1 MQHTIHSRACA
12 LFLVL
17 WGAGTA
23 LAPAQSDPMALRQIV
38 LATRDDADDILRRA
52 AAGAP
57 FDVLAAEHSLD
68 AASGSRGG
76 YMGRIVP
83 DDLRREFRDAVARLD
98 AGEVSVPTEVDG
110 VFFLFQ
116 AVSQA
121 EADWIDLDEAGAA
134 ALAGGRNAQAAEYF
148 RQALTLAETYA
159 PDSAQLLRSLDS
171 LATAY
176 HLLETPVESE
186 ALYRRAL
193 PLLDLLDASAL
204 ERAQVLNGLGLAV
217 AAQGRHVE
225 SEALYRD
232 ARALRADILG
242 ADHPVVAA
250 IDLNRADLDATAGR
264 FLEAAALYDTA
275 VARLEASL
283 GADHP
288 ATAAARGRRAA
299 LGERL
304 VPALL
309 DRFSTIVSLAEFKD
323 NGFRETVSELERLL
337 PLAPLTERSYVQMK
351 DILLEAALGEET
363 ETVLRVGLE
372 RFPDSRIL
380 RIYLADLLANT
391 GRTAD
396 ALEVLREAAALPTP
410 AGLDAATDRVQ
421 LGVIFQRTG
430 DIQSALTDFDAAV
443 AAYERSLAI
452 DPAAP
457 DGRIKLG
464 RAHFANNR
472 VDEALTEFERAA
484 RENPD
489 DQDAHLNLAEVY
501 LARGE
506 WDAAVAAAEQA
517 IDRGTT
523 DSRTLY
529 ILGTALVRLGRVGDG
544 QERLGE
550 FQEVETGFRDIEHQ
564 NREVDATS
572 LAAIGALRAGEG
584 GAAVSYLEEAIALFP
599 DAGRL
604 HMNLAM
610 VQSRLDRPEAA
621 VETYKRMLELGV
633 GRRFLIHRNLAEE
646 YAALGD
652 LEASERHLAIYLETR
667 QDELIV
673 YAPE

>member
-1 MQHTIHSRACA
+1 MHHTIQSRTCA
-12 LFLVL
+12 LLLVL
-17 WGAGTA
+17 CCAGTS
-23 LAPAQSDPMALRQIV
+23 APAQSDRIPLRQIV
-38 LATRDDADDILRRA
+38 VASPEDADDIRRRA
-52 AAGAP
+52 DAGSP

-68 AASGSRGG
+68 AASAARGG
-76 YMGRIVP
+76 YMGRI
-83 DDLRREFRDAVARLD
+83 DLTDLRREFRDAVAGLA

-116 AVSQA
+116 AVSEA
-121 EADWIDLDEAGAA
+121 EAEWIDLDDAGAA
-134 ALAGGRNAQAAEYF
+134 ALAGGRNAQSGEYF
-148 RQALTLAETYA
+148 RQALALAETHA
-159 PDSAQLLRSLDS
+159 PDSPQLLRSLDS
-171 LATAY
+171 LAAAY
-176 HLLETPVESE
+176 HLLDRPAESE

-217 AAQGRHVE
+217 AAQGRHA
-225 SEALYRD
+225 EAEPLYGD
-232 ARALRADILG
+232 ARRLRVDALG
-242 ADHPVVAA
+242 AGHPEVAA
-250 IDLNRADLDATAGR
+250 IDLNRADLDAAAGR
-264 FLEAAALYDTA
+264 FLEAAALYNAA
-275 VARLEASL
+275 VTQLEASL
-283 GADHP
+283 GTDHP
-288 ATAAARGRRAA
+288 ATAAARERRAA

-323 NGFRETVSELERLL
+323 NGYPETVSELERLL
-337 PLAPLTERSYVQMK
+337 PLVPLTERSYVQMK
-351 DILLEAALGEET
+351 DILLEVALGEET

-372 RFPDSRIL
+372 KFADSRIL

-396 ALEVLREAAALPTP
+396 ALGVLREAAALPTP

-421 LGVIFQRTG
+421 QGVIFQRIG

-443 AAYERSLAI
+443 AAYERSLSI
-452 DPAAP
+452 DPVAP

-472 VDEALTEFERAA
+472 VDEALAEYERAA
-484 RENPD
+484 AENSD
-489 DQDAHLNLAEVY
+489 DQEAHLNRAEVY

-506 WDAAVAAAEQA
+506 WGPAAAAAEQA

-523 DSRTLY
+523 DSRALY

-544 QERLGE
+544 QEQLRK

-572 LAAIGALRAGEG
+572 LAAIGALRAGDG
-584 GAAVSYLEEAIALFP
+584 GAAVNYLEEGIALFP

-610 VQSRLDRPEAA
+610 VQIRLGRREVA
-621 VETYKRMLELGV
+621 VETYERMLELGV

-652 LEASERHLAIYLETR
+652 LEASERHRAVYLETR
-667 QDELIV
+667 EDELIV

>member
-1 MQHTIHSRACA
+1 MHHTIQSRTCV
-12 LFLVL
+12 LLLVL

-23 LAPAQSDPMALRQIV
+23 LALAQSDRMALRQIV
-38 LATRDDADDILRRA
+38 LATRDGADDILRRA

-68 AASGSRGG
+68 DASAARGG
-76 YMGRIVP
+76 YMGRI
-83 DDLRREFRDAVARLD
+83 DLTDLRLEFRDAVAGLD
-98 AGEVSVPTEVDG
+98 AGEVSVPVEAG
-110 VFFLFQ
+110 GAFFLFQ
-116 AVSQA
+116 AVSDA
-121 EADWIDLDEAGAA
+121 EAEWIELDAFGAA
-134 ALAGGRNAQAAEYF
+134 ALAEGLHAQAADYF
-148 RQALTLAETYA
+148 GKALTLAEAHA
-159 PDSAQLLRSLDS
+159 PDSPQLLRSLDS

-176 HLLETPVESE
+176 RLLETPVEAE

-204 ERAQVLNGLGLAV
+204 ERAQVLNGLGLAA
-217 AAQGRHVE
+217 AAQGRE
-225 SEALYRD
+225 AEAEALYRD
-232 ARALRADILG
+232 ARRLRADVLG
-242 ADHPVVAA
+242 AEHPEVAA
-250 IDLNRADLDATAGR
+250 IDLNRADLYTATGR
-264 FLEAAALYDTA
+264 FTDSAALFDTA
-275 VARLEASL
+275 VAVLEASL

-288 ATAAARGRRAA
+288 AAAAARARRAA

-372 RFPDSRIL
+372 KFADSRIL
-380 RIYLADLLANT
+380 RIYLSEVLANT
-391 GRTAD
+391 GRTGD
-396 ALEVLREAAALPTP
+396 ALGVLREAAALPRP
-410 AGLDAATDRVQ
+410 EGLDEPTDRLQ
-421 LGVIFQRTG
+421 QGVIFQRIG
-430 DIQSALTDFDAAV
+430 DIQMALIDLDAAV
-443 AAYERSLAI
+443 RAYERSLDI
-452 DPAAP
+452 DPASP
-457 DGRIKLG
+457 EGRIKLG
-464 RAHFANNR
+464 RAYFSTNR
-472 VDEALTEFERAA
+472 VDDALAEYERAA

-489 DQDAHLNLAEVY
+489 HHEAHLNRAEAH

-506 WDAAVAAAEQA
+506 WGSAAAAAEQA
-517 IDRGTT
+517 IDLGTT
-523 DSRTLY
+523 DSRALY
-529 ILGTALVRLGRVGDG
+529 LLGTALVRQGRVGDG

-550 FQEVETGFRDIEHQ
+550 FQGVETGFRDIEHQ

-572 LAAIGALRAGEG
+572 LAAIGALRAGDG
-584 GAAVSYLEEAIALFP
+584 GAAVDYLEEGIALFP

-610 VQSRLDRPEAA
+610 VQSRLGRREAA
-621 VETYKRMLELGV
+621 VETYERMLELGV
-633 GRRFLIHRNLAEE
+633 GRRFLIHRNLTEE

-652 LEASERHLAIYLETR
+652 LEASERHRAVYLETR
-667 QDELIV
+667 EDELIV

>member
-1 MQHTIHSRACA
+1 M
-12 LFLVL
+12 
-17 WGAGTA
+17 
-23 LAPAQSDPMALRQIV
+23 
-38 LATRDDADDILRRA
+38 
-52 AAGAP
+52 
-57 FDVLAAEHSLD
+57 
-68 AASGSRGG
+68 
-76 YMGRIVP
+76 
-83 DDLRREFRDAVARLD
+83 
-98 AGEVSVPTEVDG
+98 
-110 VFFLFQ
+110 
-116 AVSQA
+116 
-121 EADWIDLDEAGAA
+121 
-134 ALAGGRNAQAAEYF
+134 
-148 RQALTLAETYA
+148 
-159 PDSAQLLRSLDS
+159 
-171 LATAY
+171 
-176 HLLETPVESE
+176 
-186 ALYRRAL
+186 
-193 PLLDLLDASAL
+193 
-204 ERAQVLNGLGLAV
+204 
-217 AAQGRHVE
+217 
-225 SEALYRD
+225 
-232 ARALRADILG
+232 
-242 ADHPVVAA
+242 
-250 IDLNRADLDATAGR
+250 
-264 FLEAAALYDTA
+264 
-275 VARLEASL
+275 
-283 GADHP
+283 
-288 ATAAARGRRAA
+288 
-299 LGERL
+299 
-304 VPALL
+304 
-309 DRFSTIVSLAEFKD
+309 
-323 NGFRETVSELERLL
+323 
-337 PLAPLTERSYVQMK
+337 
-351 DILLEAALGEET
+351 
-363 ETVLRVGLE
+363 GLE